1 MQHTQLVSVIGKRLL
16 QLREERPGLQATEVA
31 RALKITPSA
40 LSQLERG
47 TTKNP
52 RPDNLLAAARFFDV
66 SVAWLITGLG
76 PRKHVEAETEAE
88 AQALLAFRA
97 LGASGQAAALA
108 QLEWMA
114 SRESQQTGGADVPL
128 NPAKRFN

>member
-52 RPDNLLAAARFFDV
+52 RPDNLLATD
-66 SVAWLITGLG
+66 
-76 PRKHVEAETEAE
+76 PK
-88 AQALLAFRA
+88 
-97 LGASGQAAALA
+97 
-108 QLEWMA
+108 
-114 SRESQQTGGADVPL
+114 
-128 NPAKRFN
+128 